1 MNFSDIQPW
10 LPALA
15 SALVLL
21 VLAMI
26 ALKFWWGR
34 RAHPNAAGPDL
45 HIDLDAIGLA
55 VPPPGPVRLELYGT
69 PVRLRVLVAA
79 PAGRHQSQLHEED
92 LPILLNQFLPGLAD
106 IFSLHLPVCRCWP
119 AQLSSQG
126 FSQSF
131 FNHVALPG
139 NRGKG
144 TPWTSLTGKFQVG
157 EQGFLVGLVCCS
169 ETSNSLS
176 QFIVEHEGQWFDTL
190 RIRQDPS

>member
-1 MNFSDIQPW
+1 MNFPELQPW

-21 VLAMI
+21 VLAAI
-26 ALKFWWGR
+26 TLKLWWRGR
-34 RAHPNAAGPDL
+34 TSQDSAGPDL
-45 HIDLDAIGLA
+45 HIDLAAIGLA
-55 VPPPGPVRLELYGT
+55 VPPPGSVRLELYGT

-79 PAGRHQSQLHEED
+79 PAGRHQSPLHEED
-92 LPILLNQFLPGLAD
+92 LPILLNQFLPGLAE
-106 IFSLHLPVCRCWP
+106 IFPLHLPVCRCWP

-131 FNHVALPG
+131 FNHVPLPG

-157 EQGFLVGLVCCS
+157 EQGFLIGLVCCS

-176 QFIVEHEGQWFDTL
+176 QFVVEHEGQWFDTL